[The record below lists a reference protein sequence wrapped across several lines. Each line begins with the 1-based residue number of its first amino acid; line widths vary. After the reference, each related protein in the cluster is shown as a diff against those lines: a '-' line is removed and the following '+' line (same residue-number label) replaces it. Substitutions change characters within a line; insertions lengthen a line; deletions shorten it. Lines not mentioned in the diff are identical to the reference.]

1 MELDPL
7 PKAKVIVA
15 AGWDELA
22 VVQAA
27 VSPFLD
33 SLAGE
38 GSGILTLA
46 LGDAGLSDK
55 KRRTLSW
62 CAETIG
68 ARFKSTQIV
77 APTKLAMSGWVRSA
91 RTRDLWAAVDV
102 SDRSDRLDV
111 AWLRRELVNSTT
123 LIAINEVALGK
134 LNEPLVL
141 GMWAMFA
148 HPRQRI
154 GALAGD
160 DRTGLRAEL
169 AVALQPKLAILLG
182 ESHERPLV
190 IASQDQLAA
199 ELTGRAL
206 QSIDL
211 RDPFGE
217 AVGPWELPLIQ
228 RATELNIGIKL
239 PMQLDI
245 EAIWA
250 GEAGEPG
257 ELLHAATV
265 AQIRLALGAPTP

>member
-1 MELDPL
+1 LESESLHIV
-7 PKAKVIVA
+7 KVIVA

-22 VVQAA
+22 VLQAA

-33 SLAGE
+33 SLQGD
-38 GSGILTLA
+38 GSGTLTLA
-46 LGDAGLSDK
+46 IGDARLADQ
-55 KRRTLSW
+55 RRPILSW

-68 ARFKSTQIV
+68 ARFKATQIV

-91 RTRDLWAAVDV
+91 RTRDPWAAVDV
-102 SDRSDRLDV
+102 SARSDRLDV
-111 AWLRRELVNSTT
+111 AWLRRELADATT
-123 LIAINEVALGK
+123 LIVINEVAAGK
-134 LNEPLVL
+134 VNEPLVL

-169 AVALQPKLAILLG
+169 AVAVQPSLAVLLG

-190 IASQDQLAA
+190 IVTQDQLAA

-211 RDPFGE
+211 PDPFGE

-228 RATELNIGIKL
+228 RATELKIGIKL
-239 PMQLDI
+239 PLQLDI

-250 GEAGEPG
+250 GEPGEPG
-257 ELLHAATV
+257 EQLHAATV
-265 AQIRLALGAPTP
+265 DQIRLALGASQH

>member
-1 MELDPL
+1 LQFDPL
-7 PKAKVIVA
+7 PIAKVIVA

-27 VSPFLD
+27 ASPFLATLKGD
-33 SLAGE
+33 
-38 GSGILTLA
+38 GSGTLTLA
-46 LGDAGLSDK
+46 IGDARLSDDH
-55 KRRTLSW
+55 RPILSW
-62 CAETIG
+62 CVESIG
-68 ARFKSTQIV
+68 ASFKTTQIV

-91 RTRDLWAAVDV
+91 RTRDTWAAVDV
-102 SDRSDRLDV
+102 SDRSDRLDI
-111 AWLRRELVNSTT
+111 AWFRRELADAST
-123 LIAINEVALGK
+123 LIAINEVPAGK
-134 LNEPLVL
+134 VNEPLVL

-169 AVALQPKLAILLG
+169 AVAVRPSLVILLG

-190 IASQDQLAA
+190 IAAQDQLAA
-199 ELTGRAL
+199 ELLGRAL

-211 RDPFGE
+211 PDPFDE

-239 PMQLDI
+239 PLQLNI
-245 EAIWA
+245 EAVW
-250 GEAGEPG
+250 AGEPG
-257 ELLHAATV
+257 EPGEQLHAATV
-265 AQIRLALGAPTP
+265 DQIRLALGAP